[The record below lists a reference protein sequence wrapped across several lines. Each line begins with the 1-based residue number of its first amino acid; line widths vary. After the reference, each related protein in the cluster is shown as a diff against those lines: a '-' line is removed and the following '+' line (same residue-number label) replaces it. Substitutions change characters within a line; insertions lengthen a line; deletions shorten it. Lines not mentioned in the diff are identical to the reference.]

1 MKTSLDYDMKEKL
14 FEPKVT
20 IMQLIFTDT
29 KDEIGHVDLNLAQY
43 ANNMVGKEKSQVEK
57 EKIIKKV
64 LDLKSDKFPGAQIYV
79 YLSVGLLED
88 LPTLGSKQP

>member
-1 MKTSLDYDMKEKL
+1 
-14 FEPKVT
+14 
-20 IMQLIFTDT
+20 
-29 KDEIGHVDLNLAQY
+29 
-43 ANNMVGKEKSQVEK
+43 MVGKEKSQVEK